1 MEWLEESITKSTR
14 EIQSNSV
21 AETEQILE
29 RHEKNLDQ
37 LDKKKKVFMDQKSKG
52 EKLLNDPK
60 APKFLNGHMDRLNGL
75 WKEANNKGEDRLED
89 LKNNLVAWEA
99 YENKRNQL
107 DDQLNQVGNTTFF
120 STITFWAVLLALKR
134 PMFILIGVPMWLQA
148 EAEYKNTCRVYD
160 LEEGPKDY
168 TGRLATAS
176 KYRKQIEDT
185 FKGMSGAND
194 ELAKLL
200 EEDKKDELAT
210 EVT

>member
-1 MEWLEESITKSTR
+1 MWHGNFLFFKYTDELAPLMEWLEESITKSTR

-120 STITFWAVLLALKR
+120 FHHNFLGWCLFWLVSQCDYRPRRNTRTLAAF
-134 PMFILIGVPMWLQA
+134 M
-148 EAEYKNTCRVYD
+148 T
-160 LEEGPKDY
+160 
-168 TGRLATAS
+168 
-176 KYRKQIEDT
+176 
-185 FKGMSGAND
+185 
-194 ELAKLL
+194 
-200 EEDKKDELAT
+200 
-210 EVT
+210 